1 MTLLAVS
8 VEATQAASL
17 RVSGVAGYLSEWEF
31 SGQVTEKVTEK
42 ITEKMSPAAKE
53 FSGTLIWKHVG
64 LCSVNGPQEKAGE
77 IDFQISGLGAAS
89 RIDASL
95 WLDGAQCK
103 YGGQLSDSSIGHMD
117 CSNASG
123 VPLTLS
129 LK

>member
-1 MTLLAVS
+1 MMLLAACA
-8 VEATQAASL
+8 ETTQAASL

-42 ITEKMSPAAKE
+42 ATEKISPDRKE

-64 LCSVNGPQEKAGE
+64 LCSVKGPLEKAGD
-77 IDFQISGLGAAS
+77 IDFQVSGSGAAS
-89 RIDASL
+89 RIDATL

-103 YGGQLSDSSIGHMD
+103 YGGQLSDGSTGHMD
-117 CSNASG
+117 CDNASG

-129 LK
+129 LR